1 MRVLITNNTLGMRAG
16 TEMYVRDIAL
26 ALQKNGHQPMAYSN
40 LLGEVAEELR
50 EAGIPVTDDLNSLAE
65 APEIL
70 HGHHHLE
77 TMTALRRFPK
87 VPAIYVCHGWR
98 PWQEKPPVHPRIMA
112 YGAVELPTRAFV
124 GETVGLPPDQV
135 RLLLNFVDLDRFQ
148 PREPLPAK
156 PRRALIF
163 SNYAHETT
171 HLPPIREACQRI
183 GLPLDVA
190 GVRAGVPLGNPENI
204 LGSYDLIFAKGRAAL
219 ESLAV
224 GTAVIVGDE
233 FGLGPMV
240 QSLGFAA
247 LRKLNFGSS
256 VCNLPLAPE
265 PIIKEI
271 EKYDPEDA
279 ARVCHLVREQC
290 DLKSYLVSLVGLYEE
305 ALSTWTKNPSR
316 EPEEQAAEVDYLKEI
331 SLFVKGKDGLA
342 TSLSRELDQNSRQLE
357 QVLKQRDQAWEDE
370 EHRRNELVLLEKT
383 VAAYQ
388 ATFTMRLRDRALE
401 VPGVGALLKK
411 IHSFLKRAG

>member
-1 MRVLITNNTLGMRAG
+1 M
-16 TEMYVRDIAL
+16 
-26 ALQKNGHQPMAYSN
+26 
-40 LLGEVAEELR
+40 
-50 EAGIPVTDDLNSLAE
+50 
-65 APEIL
+65 
-70 HGHHHLE
+70 
-77 TMTALRRFPK
+77 
-87 VPAIYVCHGWR
+87 
-98 PWQEKPPVHPRIMA
+98 
-112 YGAVELPTRAFV
+112 
-124 GETVGLPPDQV
+124 
-135 RLLLNFVDLDRFQ
+135 
-148 PREPLPAK
+148 
-156 PRRALIF
+156 
-163 SNYAHETT
+163 
-171 HLPPIREACQRI
+171 
-183 GLPLDVA
+183 
-190 GVRAGVPLGNPENI
+190 
-204 LGSYDLIFAKGRAAL
+204 

-342 TSLSRELDQNSRQLE
+342 TSLSRELD
-357 QVLKQRDQAWEDE
+357 
-370 EHRRNELVLLEKT
+370 
-383 VAAYQ
+383 
-388 ATFTMRLRDRALE
+388 
-401 VPGVGALLKK
+401 
-411 IHSFLKRAG
+411 